1 MTCKEVWRE
10 ISNYIDNSV
19 SPELRE
25 ELELHL
31 AYCRHCT
38 AIIDGIHNII
48 VLVADGRVFSLPV
61 GFRARLHARLKS
73 EFDKSQNQTV
83 VL

>member
-10 ISNYIDNSV
+10 ISNYIDDAV
-19 SPELRE
+19 SPEMRE

-38 AIIDGIHNII
+38 AIVDAVHNII
-48 VLVADGRVFSLPV
+48 ILVADRRTFSLPV
-61 GFRARLHARLKS
+61 GFSDRLKARIEQELQS
-73 EFDKSQNQTV
+73 ANTT
-83 VL
+83 